1 MKTVHLL
8 AGLLALVSL
17 STLQAEEA
25 KKAPAAAGLPFSL
38 VLTDKGAT
46 AFPTSLE
53 LQEKEWTGSVEL
65 RFEDLR
71 FADGELTGKAVLRN
85 GSGKALEGLQLEVV
99 GATEEFQTRLRNRTV
114 IEVRDQEVSLAS
126 PVLFGNLPA
135 GQESAAMPLTVRGI
149 TFRPETERVTVRGVL
164 GSTPHGNR

>member
-8 AGLLALVSL
+8 AGLLALLSL

-25 KKAPAAAGLPFSL
+25 QKAPAAGLPFSV
-38 VLTDKGAT
+38 VLTDEGAT
-46 AFPTSLE
+46 AFPTSFE
-53 LQEKEWTGSVEL
+53 LRDKEWTGSVEL

-99 GATEEFQTRLRNRTV
+99 GATEEFQTQRRRTV
-114 IEVRDQEVSLAS
+114 IQTRDQEVSLAS
-126 PVLFGNLPA
+126 PLLFGKLAA